1 MSFWVYILACADRS
15 YYVGHTDDL
24 ELRMAKHDTGEYVG
38 YTQTRLPVRL
48 LFAEEFSSRSD
59 AFARERQIKGW
70 SRKKKEALIQ
80 GNWPEL
86 QRLARSS
93 TGSERA
99 ENRSTNETRRR
110 ETRNA

>member
-1 MSFWVYILACADRS
+1 MSFWVYILVCADRS

-24 ELRMAKHDTGEYVG
+24 ELRMAKHNTGEYRG
-38 YTQTRLPVRL
+38 YTQKRLPVQL
-48 LFAEEFSSRSD
+48 LFSEELSSRSD

-80 GNWPEL
+80 CNWTEL
-86 QRLARSS
+86 RRLARSS

-99 ENRSTNETRRR
+99 KNKDTKESGRR
-110 ETRNA
+110 ETRYA